1 MGWLADT
8 GPWHLLA
15 LGVDAPAGQ
24 GRWVALG
31 GQEGA
36 LVVTLRK
43 VHAARWDPCFS
54 GAVLE
59 EVPLVLA
66 GWGEKRGRGGLGVG
80 SGCLGGVDMC
90 VEEIGFL

>member
-1 MGWLADT
+1 MGGLADT
-8 GPWHLLA
+8 RPWHLLA

-66 GWGEKRGRGGLGVG
+66 GWGEKRERGGEV
-80 SGCLGGVDMC
+80 
-90 VEEIGFL
+90 